1 MIKNLRSLFISL
13 IIFIMILN
21 GTAVSGSCQ
30 QPVIDSP
37 VSAFNDIALK
47 FGSAPTT
54 ARLLTDNVEA
64 WYARWYIISNAKQT
78 IDATSFIVDRDVF
91 GMALLGLL
99 QKKAK
104 EGVKIRFMLDARG
117 AGDLAQKI
125 KSQDYLQE
133 LVEFPNVDIHV
144 YNPLSRNVLS
154 LFANPRNILCSNHDK
169 IIIADGEWSIT
180 GGRNIARNYFIDPR
194 DFPNDT
200 YQDTDVLLYGK
211 ETAVR
216 LKAAFDDE
224 FNSHSV
230 FNVKKDLFGN
240 WVSRSSELE
249 LIRQMMEK
257 YMFGMG
263 LIDKSSLSDKALIE
277 SVEKFG
283 GELSRY
289 KNLQSY
295 AIYRPFFGDRSC
307 PAVILDK
314 HSFKGTLNNITPA
327 VVELIKSARSEIII
341 QNPYFVVTD
350 EAMKALLEA
359 NARGV
364 RIIVQTNSAETSEKP
379 FTLAFFINEWE
390 KLLMKLTNCRIFAFK
405 GLGKLHSKVFVFDRE
420 IAIVSSYNMDPMSE
434 QINSEIA
441 VVFNS
446 RSFAQR
452 SALRIL
458 ESIKNSVE
466 YKMTIGKDGKPV
478 PTFGPGSHTDP
489 EILKKLNLYYKLAFL
504 RPLI

>member
-1 MIKNLRSLFISL
+1 MIFL
-13 IIFIMILN
+13 MILN
-21 GTAVSGSCQ
+21 ITVITGFCQ
-30 QPVIDSP
+30 QSAVNSP
-37 VSAFNDIALK
+37 AAAFEDIASK
-47 FGSAPTT
+47 FGAASTT

-64 WYARWYIISNAKQT
+64 WYARWYIISNAKKT

-104 EGVKIRFMLDARG
+104 EGVKIRFMIDARG
-117 AGDLAQKI
+117 AGDLAKKM

-133 LVEFPNVDIHV
+133 LVELPNVAIHV
-144 YNPLSRNVLS
+144 YNPLSSNVIS
-154 LFANPRNILCSNHDK
+154 LFLNPRNILCSNHDK
-169 IIIADGEWSIT
+169 IIIVDDEWSIT
-180 GGRNIARNYFIDPR
+180 GGRNIARNYFIDAR

-200 YQDTDVLLYGK
+200 YQDTDVLLRGK
-211 ETAVR
+211 ETAAK
-216 LKAAFDDE
+216 LKVAFDEE
-224 FNSHSV
+224 FDSHSV
-230 FNVKKDLFGN
+230 FNVKKDFFGN

-249 LIRQMMEK
+249 LIRQLMEK
-257 YMFGMG
+257 YMLGMG

-277 SVEKFG
+277 SIEKFG

-295 AIYRPFFGDRSC
+295 VTYRPFFGDRSC

-359 NARGV
+359 DSRGV
-364 RIIVQTNSAETSEKP
+364 KIIVQTNSAESSEKP
-379 FTLAFFINEWE
+379 FTLAFFVNEWE
-390 KLLMKLTNCRIFAFK
+390 KLLLKLPNCRIFAFK

-441 VVFNS
+441 VAFNS
-446 RSFAQR
+446 KSFAQR

-458 ESIKNSVE
+458 ESIGNSVE
-466 YKMTIGKDGKPV
+466 YKMRIGKDGKPV
-478 PTFGPGSHTDP
+478 PTFGPESHTAP
-489 EILKKLNLYYKLAFL
+489 EILKKLNMFYKLSFL